1 MILSMS
7 STTPIE
13 NLFAEA
19 SRLDTTV
26 HEALE
31 SQVRPL
37 GLSVPQSRILERIG
51 DSPMTVASLARRLD
65 LARQSVQRVADLL
78 VRDGLARLDP
88 NPDHKRAKLL
98 APTDAGRLR
107 LEELRAAEGR
117 WLEAVRSDL
126 PRQITDP
133 KNDINP
139 AIELM
144 RLVRETIESN
154 RPLTRED

>member
-1 MILSMS
+1 MS
-7 STTPIE
+7 SETPIE

-26 HEALE
+26 HAALE
-31 SQVRPL
+31 SQIKPL
-37 GLSVPQSRILERIG
+37 GLSVPQSRILDRIG
-51 DSPMTVASLARRLD
+51 HAPMTVASLARRLD

-78 VRDGLARLDP
+78 VRDDLARLDP

-98 APTDAGRLR
+98 ALTDSGQARLKQ
-107 LEELRAAEGR
+107 LRAAEGR
-117 WLEAVRSDL
+117 WLEALRADL

-133 KNDINP
+133 QNDINP

-144 RLVRETIESN
+144 RLVRETIEST
-154 RPLTRED
+154 RPLTPED